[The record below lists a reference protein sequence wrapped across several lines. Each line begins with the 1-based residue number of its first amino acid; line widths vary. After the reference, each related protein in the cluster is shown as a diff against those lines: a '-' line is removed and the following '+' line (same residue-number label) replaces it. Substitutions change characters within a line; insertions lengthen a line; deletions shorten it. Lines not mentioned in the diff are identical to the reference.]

1 MDLIPSFS
9 IETWVLLA
17 TSLVLLYLYG
27 TYSHGVF
34 KKLGIPGPKPLPFFG
49 NILAYQKG
57 IWDFDKEC
65 FKKYGKV
72 WGFYDGGRPVLAILD
87 PDMIKTVLVKECYS
101 TFTNRRIFGPV
112 GVMKNAITLAE
123 DEQWKRIRI
132 LLSPSFTSGKLKEMF
147 PIIGQYGDV
156 LLRNLRK
163 EAEKGKPVTMKDIF
177 GPYSMDVITSTSFG
191 VNVDSLNNPQDPFVK
206 NGRKLL
212 RFDFLDPLLIV
223 SSMWTIF
230 RCTHEA
236 PGGV

>member
-9 IETWVLLA
+9 METWVLLA
-17 TSLVLLYLYG
+17 TSLALLYLYG

-34 KKLGIPGPKPLPFFG
+34 KKLGIPGPKPLPVFG
-49 NILAYQKG
+49 NVLAYKKG
-57 IWDFDKEC
+57 IWDFDEEC

-72 WGFYDGGRPVLAILD
+72 WGFYDGGQPVLAILD

-123 DEQWKRIRI
+123 DEQWKRTRI

-156 LLRNLRK
+156 LLRNLRR
-163 EAEKGKPVTMKDIF
+163 EAEKGKPVTMK
-177 GPYSMDVITSTSFG
+177 
-191 VNVDSLNNPQDPFVK
+191 
-206 NGRKLL
+206 
-212 RFDFLDPLLIV
+212 
-223 SSMWTIF
+223 
-230 RCTHEA
+230 E
-236 PGGV
+236 